1 MSEKVALHAETEG
14 HCKQRPCL
22 CRRGNYGPS
31 KSMAQ
36 LKFFEYFRFRSAYCL
51 VVTSFTHNIP
61 LSLQYIHDNFKKGR
75 QYSKTGG
82 VDKCEKVFLKLVAV
96 LRDKFK

>member
-1 MSEKVALHAETEG
+1 MLKQKDTVSSVHAFVGEAIMDQVSPWHSLNSSNTFSFALHIV
-14 HCKQRPCL
+14 
-22 CRRGNYGPS
+22 
-31 KSMAQ
+31 
-36 LKFFEYFRFRSAYCL
+36 L